1 MSESSRCSRSAA
13 TLTPLNLSCGAASS
27 RLNCRSSLS
36 RSSPGLDGSAT
47 AAVVPGEEAATGG
60 VRGGEAAVEGFRGGE
75 AATDRAE
82 AARGGGEAGVEGVW
96 GGEAAVEGMRG
107 GEAWAP
113 EVLAASS
120 AFISSARAFKFFPSD
135 RKCFDL
141 TAAALKRPSRSCLL
155 HGSQASL
162 AYQRLFPSPVVG
174 PHVVHCSIP
183 EGCRRRCQHRM
194 KVSTLV

>member
-1 MSESSRCSRSAA
+1 MRRQCAGQQTSRFHPRSPSSYPHSSRLTWLAASSLRSFFWSTKARPRFGMSASSRCSRSAA

-47 AAVVPGEEAATGG
+47 AALVPGEEAATGG

-107 GEAWAP
+107 GEAC
-113 EVLAASS
+113 SS
-120 AFISSARAFKFFPSD
+120 HHNRRHVSSGVFLRVFS
-135 RKCFDL
+135 
-141 TAAALKRPSRSCLL
+141 
-155 HGSQASL
+155 
-162 AYQRLFPSPVVG
+162 
-174 PHVVHCSIP
+174 
-183 EGCRRRCQHRM
+183 
-194 KVSTLV
+194 